1 MNAQVNSVLSFDQVN
16 AYYGNAH
23 ILHNFS
29 LSISEGESLALIG
42 RNGVGKTTFVNALL
56 GQARVRSG
64 QITVAGKTRSLWRPY
79 QPAKEGVMVV
89 PQGRRII
96 ANLTVEENLLLGNAV
111 HRKGP
116 WNVERIYQLFP
127 ILRERAHTP
136 GAALS
141 GGQQQMLAIGRALM
155 GNPRLMILDEP
166 TEGLAPVIVDQLGD
180 IIRQVNEQGTTILL
194 IEQNLHLV
202 ARVSR
207 RYLAVEKGSV
217 IAEGEVDPGRIEQL
231 QQFVVV

>member
-1 MNAQVNSVLSFDQVN
+1 MNTLLSFDKVN

-23 ILHNFS
+23 ILHDFS
-29 LSISEGESLALIG
+29 IDVKEGESLALIG

-56 GQARVRSG
+56 GQAKVRSG
-64 QITVAGKTRSLWRPY
+64 SIRLGRKESARWHPY
-79 QPAKEGVMVV
+79 MPAKEGVMVV
-89 PQGRRII
+89 PQGRCII
-96 ANLTVEENLLLGNAV
+96 ANLSVEENLLLGAATG
-111 HRKGP
+111 RKGYWTVP
-116 WNVERIYQLFP
+116 KIYGLFP

-136 GAALS
+136 GTALS

-155 GNPRLMILDEP
+155 GNPTLMILDEP

-217 IAEGEVDPGRIEQL
+217 IAEGIVDPEQIEQL

>member
-1 MNAQVNSVLSFDQVN
+1 MSTLLSFDRVN

-29 LSISEGESLALIG
+29 LDVHEGESLALIG
-42 RNGVGKTTFVNALL
+42 RNGVGKTTVVNALL

-64 QITVAGKTRSLWRPY
+64 SISVDGRARPRWRPY
-79 QPAKEGVMVV
+79 MPAKQGVMVV
-89 PQGRRII
+89 PQGRHII
-96 ANLTVEENLLLGNAV
+96 ANLTVEENLLLGAAIQA
-111 HRKGP
+111 KGP
-116 WNVERIYQLFP
+116 WNLERIYQLFP
-127 ILRERAHTP
+127 ILKERAHTP
-136 GAALS
+136 GTALS
-141 GGQQQMLAIGRALM
+141 GGQQQMLAIGRSLM

-166 TEGLAPVIVDQLGD
+166 TEGLAPVIVDQLGE
-180 IIRQVNEQGTTILL
+180 IIRQVNDQGTTILL

-202 ARVSR
+202 AGVSR

-217 IAEGEVDPGRIEQL
+217 VASGEVDPQRIEQL

>member
-1 MNAQVNSVLSFDQVN
+1 MNPLLSFDNVN

-29 LSISEGESLALIG
+29 LDVHAGESLALIG

-56 GQARVRSG
+56 GQAKVRSG
-64 QITVAGKTRSLWRPY
+64 SIALGERKRSQWRAYQAAG
-79 QPAKEGVMVV
+79 AGIMIV
-89 PQGRRII
+89 PQGRCII
-96 ANLTVEENLLLGNAV
+96 ANLSVEENLLLGAAV
-111 HRKGP
+111 RRPGP
-116 WNVERIYQLFP
+116 WTVERIYQLFP

-136 GAALS
+136 GTALS

-155 GNPRLMILDEP
+155 GNPQLMILDEP
-166 TEGLAPVIVDQLGD
+166 TEGLAPVIVDQLGE
-180 IIRQVNEQGTTILL
+180 IIRQVNAQGTAILL

-202 ARVSR
+202 ANVSK
-207 RYLAVEKGSV
+207 RYFAVEKGAV
-217 IAEGEVDPGRIEQL
+217 IATGAVDPAAIDQL